1 MNGTFLANILSV
13 FGVHGAKSPHEVER
27 HGRIGMMGHA
37 RCFAQRVRCVVLR
50 NVPGIT
56 VLMVLGHR
64 VSQNMNVLRPS
75 VVCGRALFDN

>member
-1 MNGTFLANILSV
+1 M
-13 FGVHGAKSPHEVER
+13 FGAHGAKSPHEVER

-56 VLMVLGHR
+56 VLMVLGAQGVPKHECAAAER
-64 VSQNMNVLRPS
+64 CVRPW
-75 VVCGRALFDN
+75 AL